1 MILKIYG
8 STDAET
14 LIKILVNSGYT
25 VTIFGIKEEGPHKEV
40 WEIEVV
46 MI

>member
-14 LIKILVNSGYT
+14 LIKILVNSGYK
-25 VTIFGIKEEGPHKEV
+25 VTILGFREEGPHREV
-40 WEIEVV
+40 WEIEAKE
-46 MI
+46 